1 MFADLLRQR
10 LAGIV
15 ELSPGQ
21 VEALEAHY
29 QLLLRWNRTLN
40 LTSIKRMD
48 EVVERHYCESLFLGK
63 RLSVTPGHPLPGH
76 LRIADIGSGAG
87 FPGFPVAVLRPDW
100 SVTLIESHQRK
111 AVFLREASRSLP
123 NVRVLAKRAEDVN
136 EQFDCAISRAV
147 SYEDLASFL
156 KNLALSVDLLTGAEA
171 PPDGIG
177 FVWQPPIP
185 VPWGRQ
191 RFLRVGLRG

>member
-1 MFADLLRQR
+1 MFADLVRQR
-10 LAGIV
+10 LAGVV

-29 QLLLRWNRTLN
+29 RLLLRWNRTLN
-40 LTSIKRMD
+40 LTSIRKI
-48 EVVERHYCESLFLGK
+48 EEAVERHYCESLFLG
-63 RLSVTPGHPLPGH
+63 TQLPQDL

-87 FPGFPVAVLRPDW
+87 FPGFPVAVLRPDC

-123 NVRVLAKRAEDVN
+123 NVRVLARRAEDMN

-156 KNLALSVDLLTGAEA
+156 KNLAPNADLLTGGEE
-171 PPDGIG
+171 PPGGIG

-185 VPWGRQ
+185 MPWGAQ
-191 RFLRVGLRG
+191 RFLRIGHQCFT